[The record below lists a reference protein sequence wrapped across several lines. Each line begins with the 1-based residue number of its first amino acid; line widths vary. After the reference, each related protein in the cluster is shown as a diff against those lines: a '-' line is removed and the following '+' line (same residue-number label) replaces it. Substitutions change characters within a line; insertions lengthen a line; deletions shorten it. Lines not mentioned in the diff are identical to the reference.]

1 MSWQCCFLLEH
12 DVLSPQAVDDI
23 ALSLTDPRLHSDNL
37 HVNPELAIS
46 QASCVRQVR
55 TEN

>member
-1 MSWQCCFLLEH
+1 LLEH

-23 ALSLTDPRLHSDNL
+23 ALSLTAPRLHPDNL
-37 HVNPELAIS
+37 HVNPELAIR